1 MTHFCYDFCHPIK
14 RYSLP
19 DQYKEISG
27 LSPLEGNNT
36 LAFVQDEA
44 VQIHLFDLNSG
55 TVMEHA
61 KHDDGDSED
70 IVVAG
75 ETAYLLKAGEQ
86 PAIYK
91 VTHFNSKDAHFERYD
106 LDLHKGQDP
115 EGLCHDIPYNRL
127 LIACKGAC
135 RKKDRTRGIYAFN
148 LQSMQMDSSPLFA
161 IDSRDFLDG
170 AEDTFNP
177 SGLAIHPQSELLYI
191 IGSKGEKMIVC
202 YGLDGHFKEALKLD
216 KNQFLQP
223 EGITFMPSGELVISS
238 EGKKGKDAAIM
249 IFSGQ

>member
-1 MTHFCYDFCHPIK
+1 MTHLSYDFCHPIK

-27 LSPLEGNNT
+27 LSPLEGKNT

-91 VTHFNSKDAHFERYD
+91 VTHFNSKDAHLNGTTWTFTRAKTRRDYAMIF
-106 LDLHKGQDP
+106 HT
-115 EGLCHDIPYNRL
+115 
-127 LIACKGAC
+127 IAC
-135 RKKDRTRGIYAFN
+135 
-148 LQSMQMDSSPLFA
+148 
-161 IDSRDFLDG
+161 
-170 AEDTFNP
+170 
-177 SGLAIHPQSELLYI
+177 
-191 IGSKGEKMIVC
+191 
-202 YGLDGHFKEALKLD
+202 
-216 KNQFLQP
+216 
-223 EGITFMPSGELVISS
+223 
-238 EGKKGKDAAIM
+238 
-249 IFSGQ
+249 